1 MKYRELLDETDE
13 NARKHVITVSL
24 TDDLTIETLEKLRY
38 EPDF

>member
-1 MKYRELLDETDE
+1 MKYRELLDKTDE

-24 TDDLTIETLEKLRY
+24 TSDLSIETLAKLKD

>member
-24 TDDLTIETLEKLRY
+24 TDDLTIETLEKLKD